1 VTIPLLKTK
10 LYIPPSK
17 SDLLDRPRLVR
28 RLYEGLGG
36 KLTLLSAPAGFGK
49 TTLLTSWIHS
59 DGEILQRSSR
69 LPLAAWISLDESD
82 NEPVRFASYLVAALR
97 KIQPEVGGSTLDI
110 LQTPNPP
117 PDEILLVNLINELSE
132 IQNKFM
138 VVLDDYHVVIDE
150 RVHSIITFLLENQP
164 PQMHLVIS
172 SRADPPWPY
181 ARLRG
186 RGEINEIRVNEL
198 RFTPEE
204 SSNFLNDVMGLEL
217 SPRDIEALEDRT
229 EGWIAGL
236 QMAALSIQGR
246 KRTQGDHAVSV
257 FVKAFAGSNRFVLDY
272 LLEEVLNQQSS
283 EIQAFLLQTS
293 ILERLTASLCDD
305 VTQRDDSQ
313 ELLAQLEQANL
324 FLIPLDDKR
333 RWYRYHNLFADLLKS
348 VLGKNFPNY
357 DLHIHRRAS
366 KWFEKNG
373 LMVDAVSHA
382 LAAGDTE
389 RVANLVEGNAA
400 LAMMDYGELN
410 TLVSWLDTLPQEVA
424 CSRPWLCVFNAWA
437 LVYTGQLDA
446 VEPLLQ
452 NAEQL
457 LESMEKM
464 DEQAETVDIAS
475 DAGGSEGVSQ
485 SGSIVSVPP
494 LDEPERQHIFG
505 NLCAIRAYVAELRGD
520 FGEAI
525 DCARAALE
533 NLPEEDLMARG
544 SAATVLGAVLR
555 ICGDF
560 ESARQALDEAKLLR
574 QAAGDSQTAL
584 FMNCSLAY
592 LSFVQGKLREAE
604 GSFRKVLQLS
614 EVGLGRGGR
623 SLPIKG
629 YAHTRLSAILRERNE
644 MDAAVFHAEKGLEIS
659 KQWGQAD
666 VLVYGFVEK
675 ARTLQVLGKEQEAR
689 ELFQEARIVAFKVS
703 PWFGS
708 LLECWES
715 QLYLIQGD
723 RKHPYRWVQK
733 YGLKFDDPF
742 EFSRES
748 EYRVLARYLIAEVK
762 VEPESDQIYQAVS
775 LLDRLIDM
783 EESAGATTALIEVLV
798 LKAVALMLTGNKSEA
813 LPFFMRGL
821 YLGEPERVVR
831 TFLDEGTVVAD
842 LLLLAKTKGIAI
854 DYVKFLFH
862 EMDDEI
868 VLERLGVEPD
878 ATHSEFIALGMVEPL
893 SERELQVLR
902 LMDSELSSPE
912 IADELIIAV
921 STVRSHIKNI
931 YSKLGV
937 HSRYEAVEKAH
948 VLDII

>member
-10 LYIPPSK
+10 LYIPPTK
-17 SDLLDRPRLVR
+17 SDLLERPRLVN
-28 RLYEGLGG
+28 RLLEGLDG
-36 KLTLLSAPAGFGK
+36 KLTLISAPAGFGK

-59 DGEILQRSSR
+59 KEEKIRSSSS
-69 LPLAAWISLDESD
+69 LPPSAWISLDEGD
-82 NEPVRFASYLVAALR
+82 NDPVRFVSYLITALR
-97 KIQPEVGGSTLDI
+97 KIQPEVGGSTFYI
-110 LQTPNPP
+110 MQTPNLPP
-117 PDEILLVNLINELSE
+117 AEILLVSLINELSE
-132 IQNKFM
+132 IRNKFM
-138 VVLDDYHVVIDE
+138 VILDDYHVIIDE
-150 RVHSIITFLLENQP
+150 RVHSIINFLLENQP

-204 SSNFLNDVMGLEL
+204 SADFLNDVMGLEL
-217 SPRDIEALEDRT
+217 SPEDISALEDRT

-246 KRTQGDHAVSV
+246 KRTQGDHAVTV

-272 LLEEVLNQQSS
+272 LLEEVLNQQTS

-293 ILERLTASLCDD
+293 ILERMTASLCDD

-324 FLIPLDDKR
+324 FLMPLDDER
-333 RWYRYHNLFADLLKS
+333 RWYRYHHLFGDLLKS

-357 DLHIHRRAS
+357 ELHLHRRAS
-366 KWFEKNG
+366 NWFEDNG

-389 RVANLVEGNAA
+389 RVASLVEGNAA

-410 TLVSWLDTLPQEVA
+410 TLVNWLDTLPQEVA

-446 VEPLLQ
+446 VEPLLH
-452 NAEQL
+452 NAEHL
-457 LESMEKM
+457 LERMEEI
-464 DEQAETVDIAS
+464 DEQAETVEFS
-475 DAGGSEGVSQ
+475 SEVGDAAGTKQ
-485 SGSIVSVPP
+485 SGGIVAIPP
-494 LDEPERQHIFG
+494 VGELERQHIFG
-505 NLCAIRAYVAELRGD
+505 NICAIRAYVAELRGD
-520 FGEAI
+520 FRQAI
-525 DCARAALE
+525 EYARYALE

-555 ICGDF
+555 LCGDF
-560 ESARQALDEAKLLR
+560 ESAGQALDEARLLR

-584 FMNCSLAY
+584 FVNCSQAY
-592 LSFVQGKLREAE
+592 LLFVQGKLREAE
-604 GSFRKVLQLS
+604 ESFRGVLQLS
-614 EVGLGRGGR
+614 EMGVGRGGR

-629 YAHTRLSAILRERNE
+629 YAHTRISAVLREWNE
-644 MDAAVFHAEKGLEIS
+644 MEAAVYHADKGLEIS

-666 VLVYGFVEK
+666 VLVYGFVENAK
-675 ARTLQVLGKEQEAR
+675 TLQVLGKTKEAR
-689 ELFQEARIVAFKVS
+689 ELLREARIVAFNVS

-708 LLECWES
+708 LLESWEA
-715 QLYLIQGD
+715 QLYLMQGNLQQ
-723 RKHPYRWVQK
+723 PLRWVQK
-733 YGLKFDDPF
+733 YGLRFDDPF
-742 EFSRES
+742 EFPRES
-748 EYRVLARYLIAEVK
+748 EYRVLARFLIAQAK
-762 VEPESDQIYQAVS
+762 ADPKSDQIDQAIS
-775 LLDRLIDM
+775 LLDRLINM
-783 EESAGATTALIEVLV
+783 EDSAGATYALIEVLV
-798 LKAVALMLTGNKSEA
+798 LKAVALMFVGNLSEA
-813 LPFFMRGL
+813 VSVFERGL
-821 YLGEPERVVR
+821 HLSEPERFVR
-831 TFLDEGTVVAD
+831 IFIDEGRVAAE
-842 LLLLAKTKGIAI
+842 LLRLAKSKGIAVE
-854 DYVKFLFH
+854 YVNFILH
-862 EMDDEI
+862 AMNDEI
-868 VLERLGVEPD
+868 PLENLGVEP
-878 ATHSEFIALGMVEPL
+878 AASPAEIAFLGLVEPL
-893 SERELQVLR
+893 SDREIQVLR

-937 HSRYEAVEKAH
+937 HSRYEAVEKAREM
-948 VLDII
+948 DII

>member
-1 VTIPLLKTK
+1 VTTPLLKTK
-10 LYIPPSK
+10 LFIPPSK

-28 RLYEGLGG
+28 RLNEGLGG
-36 KLTLLSAPAGFGK
+36 KLTLISAPAGFGK

-59 DGEILQRSSR
+59 DGETLQRSPP
-69 LPLAAWISLDESD
+69 LPLAAWISLDEGD
-82 NEPVRFASYLVAALR
+82 NEPVRFVSYLVAALR
-97 KIQPEVGGSTLDI
+97 NIQPEVGGSTLDI

-117 PDEILLVNLINELSE
+117 PDEILLVSLINELSE
-132 IQNKFM
+132 IQNNFM
-138 VVLDDYHVVIDE
+138 VVLDDDHVVIEE

-172 SRADPPWPY
+172 SRSDPPWPY

-204 SSNFLNDVMGLEL
+204 SSDFLNDVMGLEL
-217 SPRDIEALEDRT
+217 SPKDISALEDRT

-246 KRTQGDHAVSV
+246 KRTQGDHAVTV

-457 LESMEKM
+457 LESMKRWM
-464 DEQAETVDIAS
+464 SMQKRPDIAI
-475 DAGGSEGVSQ
+475 DAGGPESVSQ

-494 LDEPERQHIFG
+494 LDELERQHIFG

-525 DCARAALE
+525 DCARSALE

-592 LSFVQGKLREAE
+592 LLFVQGKLREAE

-629 YAHTRLSAILRERNE
+629 YAHTRLSAVLRERNE
-644 MDAAVFHAEKGLEIS
+644 MDAAIFHAEKGLEIS

-675 ARTLQVLGKEQEAR
+675 ARTLQVLGKDQEAR

-715 QLYLIQGD
+715 ELYLIQD
-723 RKHPYRWVQK
+723 DLKQPYRWVQK
-733 YGLKFDDPF
+733 YGLKFDDLF
-742 EFSRES
+742 EFSREA
-748 EYRVLARYLIAEVK
+748 EYRVLARFLIAEAK
-762 VEPESDQIYQAVS
+762 VEPNSDQIDQAVS

-783 EESAGATTALIEVLV
+783 EESAGATSALIEVRV
-798 LKAVALMLTGNKSEA
+798 LKAVTLMLTGNKTEA
-813 LPFFMRGL
+813 LPFFMHGL
-821 YLGEPERVVR
+821 CLGEPERYVR
-831 TFLDEGTVVAD
+831 TFLDEGTVVAE
-842 LLLLAKTKGIAI
+842 LLSLAMTKGIAV
-854 DYVKFLFH
+854 DYVKFLYH

-878 ATHSEFIALGMVEPL
+878 ATHDEFIALGMVEPL

-912 IADELIIAV
+912 IADELVIAV

-931 YSKLGV
+931 YSKLDV

-948 VLDII
+948 VMDLI